1 MGFRKS
7 YLVLGGGGL
16 LALASLVI
24 ILALILV
31 AGLAMAVV
39 AMIGFGGQPAP
50 EAAATAA
57 VLVQAPPIATP
68 TALPTF
74 TPSPTQPILAPADDP
89 AAVSEPA
96 PALDSAA
103 PGAPAVVATATPL
116 RLESPTPTNIPGGP
130 SSPSPT
136 ATRTPLPT
144 FTATPSPAVSSTPT
158 QTPRPGDTPTATPTP
173 VAPGRITGRL
183 LLDGKPAGT
192 GTRLKLEDQAY
203 QIVAETTVSADGVY
217 TFADLPPSNSGY
229 NVLFAQE
236 WNEQYDITKVVS
248 WGWIGPVAVAS
259 GAVVQLPDFDLSLQG
274 FAQVNPPP
282 HAAVSAATIS
292 AGNPLQFEWTGYPLA
307 ETYWVDLAQGDR
319 QDIVWQSALVQATS
333 LAFDG
338 RVTGGKSIQPGDY
351 WWGVGAR
358 RRLGSYTA
366 SVYGY
371 LPELKIVP

>member
-1 MGFRKS
+1 MGFRKN

-16 LALASLVI
+16 LAIAGLAIV
-24 ILALILV
+24 LALILV
-31 AGLAMAVV
+31 AGLAIAVV

-50 EAAATAA
+50 EAAASAA
-57 VLVQAPPIATP
+57 ALVQAPPTATP

-74 TPSPTQPILAPADDP
+74 TPSLSQAILAPADDP

-96 PALDSAA
+96 PD
-103 PGAPAVVATATPL
+103 APAVVATATPVPL
-116 RLESPTPTNIPGGP
+116 DPPTPTNTPGGVSNP
-130 SSPSPT
+130 SAT

-183 LLDGKPAGT
+183 LLDGKPAGS

-203 QIVAETTVSADGVY
+203 RIVAETTIGADGVY
-217 TFADLPPSNSGY
+217 TFADLPPSSSGY

-236 WNEQYDITKVVS
+236 WNEQYDIKKVVS

-259 GAVVQLPDFDLSLQG
+259 DAVVQLPDFELSLQG

-282 HAAVSAATIS
+282 HAAVSAANIS
-292 AGNPLQFEWTGYPLA
+292 GGNPLEFEWTDYPLA

-333 LAFDG
+333 LTFDG
-338 RVTGGKSIQPGDY
+338 KVAGGKSIQPGDY

-371 LPELKIVP
+371 LPELKVLP